1 MKLLGNQ
8 YFCRSISK
16 SMHTD
21 VTKIIEDQVICFWT
35 KSTKN
40 ITFFQTPP
48 ESGLEHGTV
57 FIKQIGLQSSPH
69 SFLTCNWLLQ
79 SIAYFSYGAVLVI
92 RKYGCAYMFNE
103 HRQKYPLR
111 CSVIK
116 HCMHT
121 VRMAQKVKK
130 PIYTTYKVLQLACH
144 PLVFKGEHRGR

>member
-1 MKLLGNQ
+1 
-8 YFCRSISK
+8 
-16 SMHTD
+16 MHTD

-79 SIAYFSYGAVLVI
+79 TIACMDIFVHLCWFVFICVHWTVVRATILFNKNCTSAKVYVSWGAVLVK
-92 RKYGCAYMFNE
+92 KYGCTYI
-103 HRQKYPLR
+103 
-111 CSVIK
+111 CSMNTDISTLLFSDQTLHAHFVQWLK
-116 HCMHT
+116 
-121 VRMAQKVKK
+121 
-130 PIYTTYKVLQLACH
+130 
-144 PLVFKGEHRGR
+144 E